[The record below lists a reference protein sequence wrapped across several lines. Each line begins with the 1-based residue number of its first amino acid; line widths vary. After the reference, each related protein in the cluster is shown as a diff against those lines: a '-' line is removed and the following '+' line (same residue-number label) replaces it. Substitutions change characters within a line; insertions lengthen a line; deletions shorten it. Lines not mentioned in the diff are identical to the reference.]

1 MIQSMTG
8 YGRTEAILNDRKYT
22 VEIKSLNHRYLE
34 ISLRVPTLLS
44 PLELEIKKKISG
56 RFTRGRIDASI
67 RMDSESGSLSEGR
80 YELNLPLIQNYYELL
95 MRLRQ
100 ELNLEEKITLS
111 MMTGFRDTFVLKD
124 PGLDLSVVWEDLET
138 VLDKAMAALIEMRK
152 KEGENIYHDLMQRLN
167 LIMTSLDSIALRAP
181 QVTVEYQ
188 KRLSER
194 VKELTGGMVLDDLRL
209 CQEVAIMA
217 EKSDITEE
225 IVRFKSH
232 IHQFGD
238 LLKSIDAAGRNIDFM
253 IQEMI
258 REINTIGSKS
268 SDADISRKV
277 IEIKSELA
285 RIREQ
290 VQNIE

>member
-56 RFTRGRIDASI
+56 RFTRGRIEASI
-67 RMDSESGSLSEGR
+67 RMDSDCGSLSEGR
-80 YELNLPLIQNYYELL
+80 YELNLPLIRNYYELL
-95 MRLRQ
+95 IRLKQ
-100 ELNLEEKITLS
+100 ELNLEEKITLT
-111 MMTGFRDTFVLKD
+111 MMTGFRDAFVLKD

-167 LIMTSLDSIALRAP
+167 LIIKSLDSIALRAP

-209 CQEVAIMA
+209 GQEVAIMA

-225 IVRFKSH
+225 IVRLKSH

-238 LLKSIDAAGRNIDFM
+238 LLKNIDAAGRNIDFI

>member
-8 YGRTEAILNDRKYT
+8 YGRSEAILNDRKYT

-34 ISLRVPTLLS
+34 ISLRAPTLLS

-56 RFTRGRIDASI
+56 RFTRGRIEASI
-67 RMDSESGSLSEGR
+67 RMDSDCGSLSEGR
-80 YELNLPLIQNYYELL
+80 YELNLPLIRNYYELL
-95 MRLRQ
+95 MRLKQ
-100 ELNLEEKITLS
+100 ELNLEEKITLT
-111 MMTGFRDTFVLKD
+111 MMTGFRDAFILKD
-124 PGLDLSVVWEDLET
+124 PGLDLSVVWEDLKAL
-138 VLDKAMAALIEMRK
+138 LDKSMDALIEMRK
-152 KEGENIYHDLMQRLN
+152 KEGESIYHDLMQRLN
-167 LIMTSLDSIALRAP
+167 LIMKSLDSIALRAP

-209 CQEVAIMA
+209 GQEVAIMA

-225 IVRFKSH
+225 IVRLKSH

-290 VQNIE
+290 AQNIE

>member
-34 ISLRVPTLLS
+34 ISLRLPTLLS

-56 RFTRGRIDASI
+56 RFTRGRIEASI
-67 RMDSESGSLSEGR
+67 RMDSDCGSISEGR
-80 YELNLPLIQNYYELL
+80 YELNLPLIRNYYELL
-95 MRLRQ
+95 MLLKQ
-100 ELNLEEKITLS
+100 ELNLEEKITLT
-111 MMTGFRDTFVLKD
+111 MMTGFRDAFVLKD
-124 PGLDLSVVWEDLET
+124 PGLDLSVVWEDLES

-167 LIMTSLDSIALRAP
+167 LIIKSLDSIALRAP

-209 CQEVAIMA
+209 GQEVAIMA

-225 IVRFKSH
+225 IVRLKSH

-238 LLKSIDAAGRNIDFM
+238 LLKNIDAAGRNIDFI

>member
-56 RFTRGRIDASI
+56 RFTRGRIEASI
-67 RMDSESGSLSEGR
+67 RMDSDCGSLSEGR
-80 YELNLPLIQNYYELL
+80 YELNLPLIRNYYELL
-95 MRLRQ
+95 IRLKQ
-100 ELNLEEKITLS
+100 ELNLEEKITLT
-111 MMTGFRDTFVLKD
+111 MMTGFRDAFVLKD
-124 PGLDLSVVWEDLET
+124 PGLDLSVVWEDLES

-167 LIMTSLDSIALRAP
+167 LIIKSLDSIALRAP

-209 CQEVAIMA
+209 GQEVAIMA

-225 IVRFKSH
+225 IVRLKSH

-238 LLKSIDAAGRNIDFM
+238 LLKSIDAAGRNIDFI

>member
-56 RFTRGRIDASI
+56 RFTRGRIEASI
-67 RMDSESGSLSEGR
+67 RMDSDCGSISEGR
-80 YELNLPLIQNYYELL
+80 YELNLPLIRNYYELL
-95 MRLRQ
+95 IRLKQ
-100 ELNLEEKITLS
+100 ELNLEEKITLT
-111 MMTGFRDTFVLKD
+111 MMTGFRDAFVLKD
-124 PGLDLSVVWEDLET
+124 PGLDLSVVWEDLES

-167 LIMTSLDSIALRAP
+167 LIMKSLDSIALRAP

-209 CQEVAIMA
+209 GQEVAIMA

-225 IVRFKSH
+225 IVRLKSH

-238 LLKSIDAAGRNIDFM
+238 LLKSIDAAGRNIDFI